1 MTGPVRPLL
10 AALALAALA
19 ACGSPGPDGMV
30 GDTPVGEVW
39 REDAG
44 ASENAYAGAP

>member
-10 AALALAALA
+10 AAFALA

-30 GDTPVGEVW
+30 GDTPVGEDG

-44 ASENAYAGAP
+44 ASENADAGAP